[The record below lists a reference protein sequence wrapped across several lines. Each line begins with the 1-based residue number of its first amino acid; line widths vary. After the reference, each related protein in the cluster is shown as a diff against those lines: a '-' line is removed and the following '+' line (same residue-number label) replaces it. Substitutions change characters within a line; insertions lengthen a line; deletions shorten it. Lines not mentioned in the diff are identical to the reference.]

1 VTFVNG
7 YIITVPNK
15 GHEMRGK
22 RVFGLALAGAL
33 MATAAHAEDHKPATL
48 TLDADGT
55 IHADGVRIPTSSL
68 LSANARK
75 QLADRL
81 QQGPP
86 PSAAETGIVS
96 ARAASDKGQKITL
109 DRWLALSPSD
119 ITSVVMNGVRTDVVI
134 PKTGIASENAK
145 RVLINLHG
153 GGFSAGAKY
162 GGQAESVPLAARGR
176 IKVVAVDYRL
186 SPEYLFP
193 AASEDV
199 EAVYRKLLETY
210 RPENIGIY
218 GCSAGGTL
226 AAQAIAWFQKKGLP
240 RPGAVGVFC
249 SGAMPDFWFGG
260 DSGKLGSL
268 LNAIPPQGN
277 PNSAKPGAPR
287 YYLSGINPNDPLVTP
302 GLFPEVLAK
311 FPPTLIVTGT
321 RDIAMSNALVTNVR
335 LLQAGAETQLL
346 VLEGI
351 GHGQFNAFVGSPEAT
366 DAYDIIWK
374 FFDKHLG
381 RSR

>member
-1 VTFVNG
+1 
-7 YIITVPNK
+7 
-15 GHEMRGK
+15 MRIFFG
-22 RVFGLALAGAL
+22 RILAGLALTAL
-33 MATAAHAEDHKPATL
+33 ATASMAAEPQPADAKPASAKPAQL

-55 IHADGVRIPTSSL
+55 IHANAVRIPASNL
-68 LSANARK
+68 LSADARA
-75 QLADRL
+75 QFAARL

-86 PSAAETGIVS
+86 PSAAETGIVA
-96 ARAASDKGQKITL
+96 ARAASDAGQKGIL
-109 DRWLALSPSD
+109 ARWLALDPSD
-119 ITSVVMNGVRTDVVI
+119 IHSEMMNGVRTDVVI
-134 PKTGIASENAK
+134 PKTGIARENTK

-153 GGFSAGAKY
+153 GGFSAGARF

-186 SPEYLFP
+186 SPENLFP

-226 AAQAIAWFQKKGLP
+226 TAQAVAWFQAKHLP
-240 RPGAVGVFC
+240 RPGAIGIFC
-249 SGAMPDFWFGG
+249 SGAMPSFWFGG
-260 DSGKLGSL
+260 DSGALGST
-268 LNAIPPQGN
+268 LNAIRPQAD
-277 PNSAKPGAPR
+277 PNNSGPGAPR
-287 YYLSGINPNDPLVTP
+287 FYLDGIDKNDPLVTP
-302 GLFPEVLAK
+302 GLFPKVLAN

-351 GHGQFNAFVGSPEAT
+351 GHGQFNAFAGSPEAS
-366 DAYDIIWK
+366 DAYDIIWR
-374 FFDKHLG
+374 FFDRHLG
-381 RSR
+381 SARNGEPAK

>member
-1 VTFVNG
+1 
-7 YIITVPNK
+7 
-15 GHEMRGK
+15 MRGGK
-22 RVFGLALAGAL
+22 WMGLALLAGLASG
-33 MATAAHAEDHKPATL
+33 AVQAQEAKHATL

-55 IHADGVRIPTSSL
+55 IHADGVRVPPSNL
-68 LSANARK
+68 LSADARA
-75 QLADRL
+75 QFAARL

-86 PSAAETGIVS
+86 PSAAETGVAS
-96 ARAASDKGQKITL
+96 ARAASDKGQKATL
-109 DRWLALSPSD
+109 DRWLALAPSD
-119 ITSVVMNGVRTDVVI
+119 ITAVVMNGVHTDVVV
-134 PKTGIASENAK
+134 PKTGIAPENAA

-153 GGFSAGAKY
+153 GGFSAGAKF

-210 RPENIGIY
+210 RSENIGIY

-226 AAQAIAWFQKKGLP
+226 TAQAVAWLQKKGLP
-240 RPGAVGVFC
+240 RPGAIGIFC
-249 SGAMPDFWFGG
+249 SGAMPGFWFGG
-260 DSGKLGSL
+260 DSGALGSL
-268 LNAIPPQGN
+268 LNAIPPQAN
-277 PNSAKPGAPR
+277 PNDAKKGAPR
-287 YYLSGINPNDPLVTP
+287 FYLAGVDANDPLVTP
-302 GLFPEVLAK
+302 GLFPQVLAQ

-321 RDIAMSNALVTNVR
+321 RDIAMSNALVTNVQ
-335 LLQAGAETQLL
+335 LLQAGVDTQLL

-351 GHGQFNAFVGSPEAT
+351 GHGQFNAFAGSPEARET
-366 DAYDIIWK
+366 YDIIWR

-381 RSR
+381 ARKR